1 MNGLYSSSYLELK
14 KHISGKV
21 YGPVGDINGVDIQV
35 TENDEVKTLDYKFSV
50 LETPGHTLDHI
61 AYVEKRKQLVFCGD
75 TLFSAGCGRV
85 FEGTFEQMHNSIQK
99 LNQLDPET
107 VIYCAHEYT
116 ESNLKFVNSEIN
128 DNFIKEYTL
137 EITQKVQNG
146 LISLPT
152 KLKLE
157 RKINPFLL
165 NIVPDDLEGLTP
177 LKQFTELRIRKD
189 NF

>member
-1 MNGLYSSSYLELK
+1 
-14 KHISGKV
+14 
-21 YGPVGDINGVDIQV
+21 
-35 TENDEVKTLDYKFSV
+35 
-50 LETPGHTLDHI
+50 
-61 AYVEKRKQLVFCGD
+61 
-75 TLFSAGCGRV
+75 
-85 FEGTFEQMHNSIQK
+85 MHDSIQK

-116 ESNLKFVNSEIN
+116 ESNLKFVNSEMN
-128 DNFIKEYTL
+128 DNFVKEYAL
-137 EITQKVQNG
+137 EITQKIQNG

-152 KLKLE
+152 SLKLE

-165 NIVPDDLEGLTP
+165 NKVPADLEGLSP

>member
-1 MNGLYSSSYLELK
+1 MRIF
-14 KHISGKV
+14 HIPAYTDNYIWVMQSGSDISIIDP
-21 YGPVGDINGVDIQV
+21 GDASPV
-35 TENDEVKTLDYKFSV
+35 
-50 LETPGHTLDHI
+50 LDHI
-61 AYVEKRKQLVFCGD
+61 KNNDLNIVDILLTHHHFDHVGGTLEL

-85 FEGTFEQMHNSIQK
+85 FEGTFEQMHDSIQK

-116 ESNLKFVNSEIN
+116 ESNIKFVNSEMN
-128 DNFIKEYTL
+128 DNFVKEYTL
-137 EITQKVQNG
+137 EITQKIQNG

-165 NIVPDDLEGLTP
+165 NIVPADLEGLSP